1 MKLALIPARA
11 GSKRIKHKNIRDFCG
26 KPLIAYT
33 IETAIASKLFDD
45 IVVST
50 DSEEIADIAVSL
62 GATVP
67 FLRPAEL
74 ADDYATTRDVI
85 DHAITALQEQG
96 KHYEYCCCIYA
107 TSPLLK
113 PRYLTQSLDALQNAP
128 DKAFAFSVAHY
139 DFPVQ
144 RALKLTENGGL
155 GPMFPHFIDTR
166 SQDLVETVH
175 DAGQFY
181 WGRCEGFLSKK
192 VIFSEH
198 AIPILLPRYAVQDI
212 DTEED
217 WKMAELL
224 FTAQNSSQ
232 DSEEQ
237 S

>member
-11 GSKRIKHKNIRDFCG
+11 GCKRIKNKNIRDFCG

-33 IETAIASKLFDD
+33 IETALKSNLFDD
-45 IVVST
+45 VVVST
-50 DSEEIADIAVSL
+50 EDAEIAEIARSY
-62 GATVP
+62 GASVP
-67 FLRPAEL
+67 FVRPHEL
-74 ADDYATTRDVI
+74 ADDFATTREVI
-85 DHAITALQEQG
+85 DHAIGELQIQG
-96 KHYEYCCCIYA
+96 KIYEYCCCIYA

-113 PRYLTQSLDALQNAP
+113 ANYLETGLDALNNAP
-128 DKAFAFSVAHY
+128 DKSFAFSVAHF

-144 RALKLTENGGL
+144 RALKLTDSGGV
-155 GPMFPHFIDTR
+155 GAMFPHFIDTR

-181 WGRCEGFLSKK
+181 WGKTTAFLSKK

-224 FTAQNSSQ
+224 FTAQNQ
-232 DSEEQ
+232 
-237 S
+237 